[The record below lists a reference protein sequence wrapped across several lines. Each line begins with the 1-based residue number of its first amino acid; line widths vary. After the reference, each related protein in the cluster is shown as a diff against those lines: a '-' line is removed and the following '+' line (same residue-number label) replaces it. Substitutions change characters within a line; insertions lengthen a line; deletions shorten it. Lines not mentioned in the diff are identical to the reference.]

1 MVDRGVDLS
10 DAGGVLFIG
19 EKGVIYTA
27 FDGYNNMQIFG
38 VDNGDEMAASIT
50 VPEEYIALSKD
61 EMNNAFMGIKPSR
74 GNFKNVQPISE
85 TIALG
90 NLAIRMGGQR
100 LLWDSQNLRVTNI
113 PEANQYAT
121 REYRPGWEM

>member
-1 MVDRGVDLS
+1 
-10 DAGGVLFIG
+10 LFIG

-27 FDGYNNMQIFG
+27 YDGYDNMQIFG
-38 VDNGDEMAASIT
+38 VDNGDKIAASIT
-50 VPEEYIALSKD
+50 IPEEYIALSKD
-61 EMNNAFMGIKPSR
+61 EMNHAFKGIRPSR

-100 LLWDSQNLRVTNI
+100 LQWDSRNMRVTNV
-113 PEANQYAT
+113 PEANLYAT
-121 REYRPGWEM
+121 REYRPGWEI